1 VRRILATISVAT
13 LAGLSFS
20 ACSSGSSTPTTTGQS
35 AYSFTATGPCQAYAK
50 ANPTAQVTTTPGYV
64 IVANMGASESM
75 YTPAQAA
82 SSHPMSGE
90 IMVSGTMDN
99 GMAMGS
105 GTSTRHIEAHICSK
119 STGNVMTSIMP
130 TMRLQGT
137 GSGAM
142 ATSVPIA
149 KMQGLD
155 RNPADTHFGNN
166 VNITPGSRYRLVMT
180 VNGQTAT
187 LTLKAA

>member
-1 VRRILATISVAT
+1 MRRILAIISAAT

-20 ACSSGSSTPTTTGQS
+20 ACSSGSSTSTTIGHS
-35 AYSFTATGPCQAYAK
+35 AYKFTSAGPCQAYAK
-50 ANPTAQVTTTPGYV
+50 ANPTAQVTTTADYV

-105 GTSTRHIEAHICSK
+105 GTSMRHIEAHICSK
-119 STGNVMTSIMP
+119 STGSVMTSIMP
-130 TMRLQGT
+130 TMRLEAT

-155 RNPADTHFGNN
+155 MNAADTHFGNN
-166 VNITPGSRYRLVMT
+166 VNITPGSRYHLIVM
-180 VNGQTAT
+180 VSGQTAT
-187 LTLKAA
+187 VALKAA